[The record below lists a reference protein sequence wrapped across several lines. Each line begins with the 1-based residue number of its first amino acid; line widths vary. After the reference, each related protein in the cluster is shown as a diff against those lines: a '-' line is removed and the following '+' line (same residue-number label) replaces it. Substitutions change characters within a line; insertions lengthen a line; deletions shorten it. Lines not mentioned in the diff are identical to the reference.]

1 MKAATCSTGLRAKGI
16 ELGLNE
22 IGSEMQY
29 SIIYYYSAT
38 GGSVELGVWKYL
50 QIRDITKVGKDWATM
65 EDVDRSNHV
74 NNMLHF

>member
-38 GGSVELGVWKYL
+38 GGSVELGV
-50 QIRDITKVGKDWATM
+50 
-65 EDVDRSNHV
+65 
-74 NNMLHF
+74 